1 MAYLRSS
8 SRPTKLKKVAIL
20 VCLGIFVFTLGGW
33 YVFRPRMT
41 TENHVF
47 VFMNLCQENRLVDA
61 ERYLN
66 QHPEIATDPKAINQG
81 PALVAVAI
89 FVEDPQAV
97 DLLLEHGADINATD
111 IGGQTALEMAI
122 LKGRLRVAKK
132 LIDQGGKLG
141 LTSHDVDFE
150 RLGEE
155 ILRATEAQ
163 PQRPERD

>member
-1 MAYLRSS
+1 
-8 SRPTKLKKVAIL
+8 
-20 VCLGIFVFTLGGW
+20 
-33 YVFRPRMT
+33 MT

-66 QHPEIATDPKAINQG
+66 QHPEIATDPKAINHG

-122 LKGRLRVAKK
+122 LKWQAPRRQK
-132 LIDQGGKLG
+132 
-141 LTSHDVDFE
+141 TY
-150 RLGEE
+150 
-155 ILRATEAQ
+155 
-163 PQRPERD
+163 RPRRKAGTHISRRGP